1 MITESAKIILVTRP
15 SPTGEQLVNRLRALG
30 LVAYHA
36 PLIRFSAGSEL
47 TKLPGLL
54 QTMRAGDLVFI
65 LSQNVIRYVNPLL
78 HRNIPTVLEVAFGG
92 QGDRPMSVDIPSQ
105 QLAGFKG
112 EGYKRLWPSELLYY
126 AIGRRTASVFQAVSH
141 LPVTYPNIAT
151 SEELLTMTDLQQ
163 LSGKKALLL
172 RGNGGRELLGKIL
185 MQRGAE
191 VSYCECYRRNPIHYD
206 ASQKINDWRRL
217 GINTLVVTSGEMLQQ
232 LHILVSPDFCSFW
245 LLDCRMIVVSERLA
259 ILAKQLGWHD
269 IQVAKNADND
279 ALIHELYPKP
289 TTRQL

>member
-1 MITESAKIILVTRP
+1 MIAESAKIILVTRP
-15 SPTGEQLVNRLRALG
+15 SPTGEQLMNRLRALG

-54 QTMRAGDLVFI
+54 QTTRAGDLVFI

-78 HRNIPTVLEVAFGG
+78 HSN
-92 QGDRPMSVDIPSQ
+92 
-105 QLAGFKG
+105 
-112 EGYKRLWPSELLYY
+112 KRLWPSELLYY
-126 AIGRRTASVFQAVSH
+126 AIGRHTASVFQAVSH
-141 LPVTYPNIAT
+141 LPVTYPTIAT

-172 RGNGGRELLGKIL
+172 RGNGGRELLGKTL

-191 VSYCECYRRNPIHYD
+191 VSYCECYRRNPIHYN
-206 ASQKINDWRRL
+206 ANQQINDWRRL

-232 LHILVSPDFCSFW
+232 LHTLVSPDFCSFW

-259 ILAKQLGWHD
+259 LLAKQLGWHD

-289 TTRQL
+289 TTRSFKGEGYSTASDDNTASN